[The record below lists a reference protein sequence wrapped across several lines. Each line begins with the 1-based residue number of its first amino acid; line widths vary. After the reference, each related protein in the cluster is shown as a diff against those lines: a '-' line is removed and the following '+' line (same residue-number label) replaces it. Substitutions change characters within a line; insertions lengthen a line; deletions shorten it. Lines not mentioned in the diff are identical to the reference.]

1 MSQENQSASMNRS
14 NRVSVARDTVDV
26 VERGSYEVAGQRI
39 DIAAQVQTCLTKTQ
53 LFPAAELHSLRDRV
67 LASPAQYQATD
78 VEVVNEST
86 LAGLQRQALLSTE
99 PVGVL
104 NFASAKNPG
113 GGFLNGSQAQEES
126 LARSSALYAS
136 LLKVFAFYERH
147 RAQASCLYSDEMIF
161 SPDCPVIRNDD
172 GDLLSQPLLASFIT
186 SPAPNAGAT
195 ADNRPHE
202 SHLIPDVLQRRS
214 ELVLALAAAQGLS
227 TLILGAWGCG
237 VFRND
242 PVLVAQA
249 FATHLSGTWSGRFRK
264 IIFSVLDRSESKDTL
279 TAFQTA
285 FAQRG

>member
-1 MSQENQSASMNRS
+1 MNRS
-14 NRVSVARDTVDV
+14 VRVSVARDTVEV
-26 VERGSYEVAGQRI
+26 VERGSYEVAGQRV
-39 DIAAQVQTCLTKTQ
+39 DIAAQVQTCLEKTQ
-53 LFPAAELHSLRDRV
+53 LFPAAELQSLRDAA
-67 LASPAQYQATD
+67 LAKPAEYQTTAI
-78 VEVVNEST
+78 EVVNEST
-86 LAGLQRQALLSTE
+86 LEGLQRQAQLSTDA
-99 PVGVL
+99 VGVL

-136 LLKVFAFYERH
+136 LLKTFAFYERH
-147 RAQASCLYSDEMIF
+147 RAQSSCLYSDEMIF

-202 SHLIPDVLQRRS
+202 SHLIPEVLKRRS
-214 ELVLALAAAQGLS
+214 ELVLALAASQGLS

-242 PVLVAQA
+242 PAVVAQA
-249 FATHLSGTWSGRFRK
+249 FAGHLSGSWSGRFRK
-264 IIFSVLDRSESKDTL
+264 VIFSVLDRSEAKDTL
-279 TAFQTA
+279 TAFQRA
-285 FAQRG
+285 FA